1 MSARI
6 GAANLEAAVNELA
19 VHWQTTRG
27 YWRDEKAL
35 DFERTYLAKLPQV
48 VVRAK
53 SIMEEMDQLL
63 RKVRHDCE

>member
-1 MSARI
+1 MSARV
-6 GAANLEAAVNELA
+6 GAANLEEAVKELA
-19 VHWQTTRG
+19 TRWQHTRNF
-27 YWRDEKAL
+27 WRDEKAL
-35 DFERTYLAKLPQV
+35 DFERTYLEKLPQV